1 MTGSSDGSLHVLYSP
16 TLSTKGITI
25 AASRTPRARP
35 KDTYFSALDPSTR
48 PIHAP
53 HALPM
58 FKDDP
63 NAGRATNNKRQRER
77 ERHDSSKTMK
87 PMPPM
92 VGPGKGG
99 RIGAAATQHVVQGL
113 VRDNLRDED
122 PREALLRYASKE
134 GEKGEWTGAWSET
147 QPKAV
152 FDLRPE
158 TDDEEE
164 KKK

>member
-1 MTGSSDGSLHVLYSP
+1 MTGSSDGSVHVLYSP

-25 AASRTPRARP
+25 AASRAPRARA
-35 KDTYFSALDPSTR
+35 KDTFFTNSAPDAR
-48 PIHAP
+48 PILAP

-58 FKDDP
+58 FKEDA
-63 NAGRATNNKRQRER
+63 NAGRATSNKRQRER

-113 VRDNLRDED
+113 VRDNLRDQD
-122 PREALLRYASKE
+122 PREALLRYATKE
-134 GEKGEWTGAWSET
+134 GEKGEGTGAWAAT

-152 FDLRPE
+152 FDSRPP
-158 TDDEEE
+158 TDEEDNGE
-164 KKK
+164 K

>member
-16 TLSTKGITI
+16 SLSTKGITI
-25 AASRTPRARP
+25 AASRAPRARP
-35 KDTYFSALDPSTR
+35 KDQFFTSADLAAR
-48 PIHAP
+48 PILAP

-58 FKDDP
+58 FKEDA
-63 NAGRATNNKRQRER
+63 NAGRAGNNKRQRER
-77 ERHDSSKTMK
+77 ERHDAHKTMK

-113 VRDNLRDED
+113 VRDNLRDQD
-122 PREALLRYASKE
+122 PREALLKYAAKE
-134 GEKGEWTGAWSET
+134 GEAGEWTGAWAQT

-152 FDLRPE
+152 FDTRPE
-158 TDDEEE
+158 TDEEDGG
-164 KKK
+164 K